1 MASLIESPASLR
13 RSAGILLHPTSLPGP
28 LGVGDLG
35 PASIAFLDWA
45 ASAGQSLWQVLP
57 LGPTGHG
64 NSPYAC
70 LSSFA
75 GNPLLISPQLLL
87 AEGFAEPSDLR
98 DIPRFPTQHVAF
110 EDVVAWKDGLLRR
123 CSERFFRHAE
133 PGRLEELDSFALHP
147 DQVPW
152 IEDWALYCAL
162 KSLLGGKAWTE
173 WPKPLRLRQPGALS
187 EARRE
192 LAGEICHHKFLQFVF
207 SLQWGRL
214 RREANSRGILI
225 LGDIPI
231 YAALDSAD
239 VWANAHLFYLDARGR
254 PEEVAGV
261 PPDYFSPTGQL
272 WGNPLY
278 HWDRMEREGFSWWIE
293 RIRANLRLVDIL
305 RLDHFRGFVD
315 YWGIPATEQSA
326 ANGRWMAGPGAPFF
340 EAVRMALGSLPL
352 VAEDLGLITP
362 AVTDLRRALGLPGMR
377 VLQFAFTG
385 EETNDNLPHRHE
397 DLAIVYTGTHDNDT
411 TRGWFDSLSDVEKAR
426 VLHYI
431 HGKPETVPWD
441 MIATAY
447 QSPSRMAIVPFQDVL
462 GLGSEAR
469 MNTPGIPG
477 GNWRWR
483 ALEDHFTSEL
493 AGRLRTLAR
502 RWGRP
507 GST

>member
-1 MASLIESPASLR
+1 
-13 RSAGILLHPTSLPGP
+13 
-28 LGVGDLG
+28 VGDLG

-326 ANGRWMAGPGAPFF
+326 ANGRWMTGPGAPFF

-411 TRGWFDSLSDVEKAR
+411 TLGWWTSSGAGDSTRSREDVEREHDHCRRYLGMKDDREVHWA
-426 VLHYI
+426 
-431 HGKPETVPWD
+431 
-441 MIATAY
+441 MIRAALASVADT
-447 QSPSRMAIVPFQDVL
+447 AIVPMQDVL

-469 MNTPGIPG
+469 MNVPAVAD
-477 GNWRWR
+477 GNWSWR
-483 ALEDHFTSEL
+483 LSWEAVTAERAAWLREL
-493 AGRLRTLAR
+493 ALTYGRLPAA
-502 RWGRP
+502 
-507 GST
+507 